1 VLDNKQVRK
10 LRVHITVL
18 ACAASLVPANA
29 AEKRRF
35 DDPTF
40 LQEAKTDISRMSL
53 PELKAFAQHMAE
65 CQSEDD
71 PDPILRHRCDVSKD
85 MYRME
90 FGEDGPSER
99 AIDKWIFARFRAS
112 TEGRLHPK
120 KTTTEEMAEEAIRYG
135 KAIASIESAVRERFR
150 RLETP

>member
-1 VLDNKQVRK
+1 M
-10 LRVHITVL
+10 
-18 ACAASLVPANA
+18 P
-29 AEKRRF
+29 
-35 DDPTF
+35 
-40 LQEAKTDISRMSL
+40 
-53 PELKAFAQHMAE
+53 
-65 CQSEDD
+65 EDD

-120 KTTTEEMAEEAIRYG
+120 EAIRYG